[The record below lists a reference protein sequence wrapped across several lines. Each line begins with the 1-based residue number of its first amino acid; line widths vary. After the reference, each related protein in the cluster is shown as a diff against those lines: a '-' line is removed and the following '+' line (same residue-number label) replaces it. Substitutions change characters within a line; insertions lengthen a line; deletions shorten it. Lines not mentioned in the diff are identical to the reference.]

1 MIFFTLK
8 QPDGPSEREEHI
20 STLVVTQDT
29 VWTAFCAGR
38 GGGEQVRQR
47 GAKLK
52 KY

>member
-47 GAKLK
+47 GAKIE